1 MFAVR
6 CFSPALVLLALL
18 VIGCGDGGSGPPPKP
33 EGFKVSGKVL
43 LPNGSPVTGGILNLR
58 PETGLHGATA
68 TIGADGSFTLLES
81 GTESVVAGKYFV
93 YVRVT
98 DDDLAKKV
106 PAKYQESSE
115 DVDSDVVVDIT
126 GDTSSLEIRLKN

>member
-6 CFSPALVLLALL
+6 CFTPALVLLALL

>member
-6 CFSPALVLLALL
+6 CLSVALASLALSS
-18 VIGCGDGGSGPPPKP
+18 IGCGDGGSGPPPKP

-43 LPNGSPVTGGILNLR
+43 LPNGSPVTGGVLNLR
-58 PETGLHGATA
+58 PESGLHGATA

-81 GTESVVAGKYFV
+81 GTESIVGGKYFA
-93 YVRVT
+93 YVRPT
-98 DDDLAKKV
+98 NDDMTKKV

-115 DVDSDVVVDIT
+115 DVDSDVVVEIQ